1 MTNANNLASLAQT
14 KAAAEVT
21 GTRYCARG
29 SHYAKAEGG
38 ATLKTRGPHGS
49 TVRHWLCATCAAQ
62 RLAMRAKLR
71 EGAK

>member
-29 SHYAKAEGG
+29 THYARAEGG
-38 ATLKTRGPHGS
+38 ATIKVRGPHGS
-49 TVRHWLCATCAAQ
+49 TVRHWLCASCAAD
-62 RLAMRAKLR
+62 REAMRAKRR